1 MLTFH
6 RVLPG
11 LDSKAYEK
19 GAPVQYLDRSVL
31 RGSSA

>member
-6 RVLPG
+6 PVLPG
-11 LDSKAYEK
+11 LDSKAYGR
-19 GAPVQYLDRSVL
+19 GAPLQYLDRSVL